1 MRTIAFL
8 LATVAVASTAAAA
21 AAAEDTGAA
30 AKSISGFE
38 VRSFHAVGSQSDSGM
53 MVDNARPLGHLSY
66 TAGIGFDWASKPLVE
81 TNGTDETQALIAT
94 QGTASLLAGIG
105 LWERLELS
113 MELPVVLVQ
122 TTNPPRKAADL
133 GFAGIAETGGLGD
146 IRVTPKVLLFGPK
159 KAAEPGFAMSFASEI
174 IIPTGAGSEAP
185 NMKFQGGAFRV
196 APRLLGDWVFKP
208 GFWIAGNAGVQ
219 LLENVK
225 LGNYEQ
231 GTALVWGG
239 AARIPLT
246 KWLGLT
252 AEATGTRTFAG
263 DEENALELRRL
274 GLVGLE
280 ATFAKNWSV
289 KLAGGSRLA
298 TGVGNPEFQ
307 GGLTVSYTM
316 DYDPD
321 ADRDTIVGSLD
332 RCPDA
337 AEDFDA
343 FEDSDGC
350 PERDNDKD
358 GVDDLL
364 DKCEGQLEDNDGYED
379 SDGCPEL
386 DNDKDGFN
394 DDADKCPIA
403 PEDMDGFEDNDG
415 CPEEDNDQDGVIDG
429 LDKCPKDKE
438 DVDGFEDKDGC
449 PEEDNDQDGVLD
461 GADKCADQIET
472 LNGVDDAD
480 GCADE
485 GLFEVNLAQGTVKFA
500 TPIRF
505 AGTTATLDEGSKA
518 TVAALTALLKQ
529 SEGLRLR
536 LVVHTGDAGFEA
548 ANLSL
553 SEERSKALAAL
564 IAIDGVAIDRIVT
577 AAYAL
582 AATDTDAGAHRVE
595 VRVER

>member
-8 LATVAVASTAAAA
+8 LAAVAVASP
-21 AAAEDTGAA
+21 AAAE
-30 AKSISGFE
+30 SLSGFE

-53 MVDNARPLGHLSY
+53 TVDNARTLGHLSY
-66 TAGIGFDWASKPLVE
+66 TAGLGFDWATNPLVE
-81 TNGTDETQALIAT
+81 TNGSAETQPLIKT

-113 MELPVVLVQ
+113 MELPVVLIQ
-122 TTNPPRKAADL
+122 ETNTPTNPVSL
-133 GFAGIAETGGLGD
+133 GFTNVDGGAGLGD

-159 KAAEPGFAMSFASEI
+159 KATEAGFAMSFASDVV
-174 IIPTGAGSEAP
+174 IPTGSGT
-185 NMKFQGGAFRV
+185 KFQGGAFRV
-196 APRLLGDWVFKP
+196 APRLLADWVFAP
-208 GFWIAGNAGVQ
+208 GFWIAGNAGAQ
-219 LLENVK
+219 LLENVQ
-225 LGNYEQ
+225 LGRYEQ

-263 DEENALELRRL
+263 EEVNALELRRL
-274 GLVGLE
+274 GLVGLD

-289 KLAGGSRLA
+289 KLAGGTRLT
-298 TGVGNPEFQ
+298 TGVGNPELQ
-307 GGLTVSYTM
+307 AGLTIAYTM

-321 ADRDTIVGSLD
+321 ADRDTIVGRLD
-332 RCPDA
+332 SCPDA
-337 AEDFDA
+337 AEDFDG

-364 DKCEGQLEDNDGYED
+364 DKCEGQLEDNDGFED

-394 DDADKCPIA
+394 DDADKCPLA
-403 PEDMDGFEDNDG
+403 PEDKDGFEDNDG

-429 LDKCPKDKE
+429 LDKCAKDKE

-461 GADKCADQIET
+461 GADKCADQLET
-472 LNGVDDAD
+472 LNGVDDTD
-480 GCADE
+480 GCADA
-485 GLFEVNLAQGTVKFA
+485 GLFEVNLAQGTVSFT

-505 AGTTATLDEGSKA
+505 ANAAATIEGSADATL
-518 TVAALTALLKQ
+518 AALTALLKQ
-529 SEGLRLR
+529 NETLRIR

-553 SEERSKALAAL
+553 AEERAKALVAR
-564 IAIDGVAIDRIVT
+564 IAIDGVAVDRVTT

-582 AATDTDAGAHRVE
+582 AATDADAGSHRIE
-595 VRVER
+595 VRIER

>member
-8 LATVAVASTAAAA
+8 LATVAVASTA

>member
-1 MRTIAFL
+1 MNMRTIAFL
-8 LATVAVASTAAAA
+8 LATVAVASPA
-21 AAAEDTGAA
+21 AAAEDTV
-30 AKSISGFE
+30 SGFE

-66 TAGIGFDWASKPLVE
+66 TAGIGFDWAGKPLVE

-122 TTNPPRKAADL
+122 TTNAPRNPLALRFSD
-133 GFAGIAETGGLGD
+133 IAEGGGLGD

-159 KAAEPGFAMSFASEI
+159 KAAEPGFAMSFASDVV
-174 IIPTGAGSEAP
+174 IPTGSGA
-185 NMKFQGGAFRV
+185 KFQGGAFRV
-196 APRLLGDWVFKP
+196 APRLLGDWVFAP

-219 LLENVK
+219 LLENVV

-280 ATFAKNWSV
+280 ATFATNWSV
-289 KLAGGSRLA
+289 KLAGGTRLA

-307 GGLTVSYTM
+307 GGLTVAYTM

-321 ADRDTIVGSLD
+321 ADRDTIMGSLD
-332 RCPDA
+332 RCPDE
-337 AEDFDA
+337 AEDFDG

-364 DKCEGQLEDNDGYED
+364 DKCEGQLEDFDGFED

-403 PEDMDGFEDNDG
+403 PEDKDGFEDNDG

-438 DVDGFEDKDGC
+438 DLDGFEDKDGC

-461 GADKCADQIET
+461 GADKCADQLET
-472 LNGVDDAD
+472 LNGVDDGD

-505 AGTTATLDEGSKA
+505 AGVTATLDEGSTA

-564 IAIDGVAIDRIVT
+564 IATDGLSIDRIAT

-582 AATDTDAGAHRVE
+582 AATDSDAGTHRIE

>member
-1 MRTIAFL
+1 MRTIALL
-8 LATVAVASTAAAA
+8 LAAVAVASPA
-21 AAAEDTGAA
+21 AAAE
-30 AKSISGFE
+30 SISGFE
-38 VRSFHAVGSQSDSGM
+38 VRSFHAVGSQSDSGI

-66 TAGIGFDWASKPLVE
+66 TAGIGFDWAGKPLVE
-81 TNGTDETQALIAT
+81 TNGSEETRALIAT

-105 LWERLELS
+105 LWQRLELS

-122 TTNPPRKAADL
+122 TTNAPRNPVAL
-133 GFAGIAETGGLGD
+133 GFKGVAETGGLGD

-159 KAAEPGFAMSFASEI
+159 KAAEPGFAMSFASEVV
-174 IIPTGAGSEAP
+174 IPTGAGSEDP

-196 APRLLGDWVFKP
+196 APRLLGDWVFAP

-252 AEATGTRTFAG
+252 VEATGTRTFAG

-274 GLVGLE
+274 GLMGLD

-289 KLAGGSRLA
+289 KLAGGGRLA

-307 GGLTVSYTM
+307 GGLTVAYTM

-358 GVDDLL
+358 GIDDLL
-364 DKCEGQLEDNDGYED
+364 DKCEGQLEDNDGFED

-394 DDADKCPIA
+394 DDDDKCPIA
-403 PEDMDGFEDNDG
+403 PEDKDGFDDNDG
-415 CPEEDNDQDGVIDG
+415 CPDEDNDQDGVIDG

-438 DVDGFEDKDGC
+438 DVDSFEDKDGC
-449 PEEDNDQDGVLD
+449 PEDDNDQDGVLD
-461 GADKCADQIET
+461 GADKCADQPET
-472 LNGVDDAD
+472 INGVDDAD
-480 GCADE
+480 GCADA

-553 SEERSKALAAL
+553 AEERSKALAGL
-564 IAIDGVAIDRIVT
+564 IAIDGVSVDRIVT

-582 AATDTDAGAHRVE
+582 AATDADAGAHRVE

>member
-1 MRTIAFL
+1 
-8 LATVAVASTAAAA
+8 
-21 AAAEDTGAA
+21 
-30 AKSISGFE
+30 
-38 VRSFHAVGSQSDSGM
+38 
-53 MVDNARPLGHLSY
+53 
-66 TAGIGFDWASKPLVE
+66 
-81 TNGTDETQALIAT
+81 
-94 QGTASLLAGIG
+94 
-105 LWERLELS
+105 

>member
-8 LATVAVASTAAAA
+8 LATVAVASPA
-21 AAAEDTGAA
+21 AAAEAL
-30 AKSISGFE
+30 SGFE

-307 GGLTVSYTM
+307 GGLTVAYTM

-321 ADRDTIVGSLD
+321 ADRDTIMGSLD

-403 PEDMDGFEDNDG
+403 PEDKDGFEDDDG

-472 LNGVDDAD
+472 LNGVDDTD

-582 AATDTDAGAHRVE
+582 AAADTDAGAHRVE

>member
-8 LATVAVASTAAAA
+8 LATVAVASPA
-21 AAAEDTGAA
+21 AAAEAL
-30 AKSISGFE
+30 SGFE

-53 MVDNARPLGHLSY
+53 TVDNARPLGHLSY
-66 TAGIGFDWASKPLVE
+66 TAGIGFDWAGKPLVE
-81 TNGTDETQALIAT
+81 TNGTEETQALIVS

-113 MELPVVLVQ
+113 MELPVVLMQ
-122 TTNPPRKAADL
+122 TTNTPRNPVGL
-133 GFAGIAETGGLGD
+133 GFTEVSDGGGLGD

-159 KAAEPGFAMSFASEI
+159 KAAEPGFAMSFASDVV
-174 IIPTGAGSEAP
+174 IPTGSGT
-185 NMKFQGGAFRV
+185 KFQGGAFRV
-196 APRLLGDWVFKP
+196 APRLLGDWVFAP

-289 KLAGGSRLA
+289 KLAGGSRLT

-307 GGLTVSYTM
+307 GGLTVAYTM

-321 ADRDTIVGSLD
+321 ADRDTIMGSLD

-403 PEDMDGFEDNDG
+403 PEDKDGFEDDDG

-480 GCADE
+480 GCADA
-485 GLFEVNLAQGTVKFA
+485 GLFEVNLAQGTVKFS

-505 AGTTATLDEGSKA
+505 AGVTAALDEGSKA

-553 SEERSKALAAL
+553 AEERSKALAAL
-564 IAIDGVAIDRIVT
+564 IAIDGVAVDRIVT

>member
-485 GLFEVNLAQGTVKFA
+485 GLFEVNLAQGTVKFT

>member
-8 LATVAVASTAAAA
+8 LATLAVASPA
-21 AAAEDTGAA
+21 AAAEETGTAA
-30 AKSISGFE
+30 APKAISGFE

-53 MVDNARPLGHLSY
+53 TVDNARPLGHLSY
-66 TAGIGFDWASKPLVE
+66 TAGIGFDWAGKPLVE
-81 TNGTDETQALIAT
+81 TNGTEETQALIVS

-113 MELPVVLVQ
+113 MEIPVVLEQ

-196 APRLLGDWVFKP
+196 APRLLGDWVFAP

-280 ATFAKNWSV
+280 ATFATNWSV
-289 KLAGGSRLA
+289 KLAGGSRLT

-307 GGLTVSYTM
+307 GGLTVAYTM

-321 ADRDTIVGSLD
+321 ADRDTIMGSLD

-364 DKCEGQLEDNDGYED
+364 DKCEGQLEDNDGFED

-403 PEDMDGFEDNDG
+403 PEDKDGFEDNDG

-461 GADKCADQIET
+461 GADKCADQFET

-480 GCADE
+480 GCADQ

-505 AGTTATLDEGSKA
+505 AGVTATLDEGSKA

-553 SEERSKALAAL
+553 AEERSKALAAL
-564 IAIDGVAIDRIVT
+564 IAIDGVAVDRIAT

-582 AATDTDAGAHRVE
+582 AATDADAGTHRVE